1 MTSLVKIVA
10 GVVFDGE
17 SDHLDPDAAEVALR
31 RAGFTVARPSAL
43 DQFRIALHIGVAG
56 DDFIEAHIDVPSD
69 TSIDA
74 VMAKIDMIVE
84 KYGGEVWEC
93 GAEPLDYRSTFDN
106 LFASG

>member
-17 SDHLDPDAAEVALR
+17 SDPDPDAAEIALR

-43 DQFRIALHIGVAG
+43 DQFRIAQQATVAG
-56 DDFIEAHIDVPSD
+56 DDFIEAYIDVPSD

-74 VMAKIDMIVE
+74 VMDKIDKIVN
-84 KYGGEVWEC
+84 KYGGECWEC
-93 GAEPLDYRSTFDN
+93 GVELLDYRPTFDN

>member
-1 MTSLVKIVA
+1 MTSLVKIVV

-43 DQFRIALHIGVAG
+43 DQFRIALHATVAG
-56 DDFIEAHIDVPSD
+56 DDFIEAYIDVTGD
-69 TSIDA
+69 TTIDA
-74 VMAKIDMIVE
+74 VIDKINKIVN
-84 KYGGEVWEC
+84 KYSGECWEC
-93 GAEPLDYRSTFDN
+93 GVEPSDYRSTFGN